1 MADAS
6 LVIRPLLAA
15 DLEAVRRFT
24 DREIG
29 EGYFSMRELEGIF
42 ERSQAGGVMHSL
54 VLVDNDGEIHGVR
67 ITYPPGKWQK
77 GKGQG
82 LSPERWP
89 HRLESTAY
97 FQSIFV
103 SSRLHGRNWGGQM
116 SRLSLERLRSAGA
129 KGVVCHSWKESPH
142 HSSFKYLTKL
152 GFQLINEYP
161 EYWRNVPYNC
171 TRCLQPPCLCTA
183 QEMYLDL
190 ERMK

>member
-1 MADAS
+1 MAETP
-6 LVIRPLLAA
+6 LTIRPLLAA

-29 EGYFSMRELEGIF
+29 AGYYSRREIEEIH
-42 ERSQAGGVMHSL
+42 ERSQADGVMHSL
-54 VLVDNDGEIHGVR
+54 VLVDSAGEIHGVR
-67 ITYPPGKWQK
+67 ITYPPGRWQS

-89 HRLESTAY
+89 HPLGATAY

-103 SSRLHGRNWGGQM
+103 STRLHGQEWGRRM
-116 SRLSLERLRSAGA
+116 SSQSLERLRAAGA

-142 HSSFKYLTKL
+142 NSSFRYLTKL
-152 GFQLINEYP
+152 GFTLINEYP
-161 EYWRNVPYNC
+161 EYWREVPYNC
-171 TRCLQPPCLCTA
+171 TRCLKPPCLCTA